1 MKIIKYAD
9 GASSRPLE
17 KWLIINSATVFNGG
31 PVKVVAG
38 GVDGADDVSDPIYG
52 ICRGFVAFG
61 GSTPLE
67 NALSG
72 DYDGT
77 LVDGVSY
84 TAAADNETDKKVQ
97 ALVEPILPGDVI
109 RAEADAALGTT
120 TGSDKVGYYIDVLTT
135 DERKLDESNTH
146 ATNQLQFLIVGQ
158 PGKGNFVDVK
168 LVENQSNGNVGAA

>member
-1 MKIIKYAD
+1 MKIVKYAD

-31 PVKVVAG
+31 VVKVVAG
-38 GVDGADDVSDPIYG
+38 GVDGADAVADPIYG
-52 ICRGFVAFG
+52 ICRGFVANG

-67 NALSG
+67 NALST

-77 LVDGVSY
+77 LTAGVSY
-84 TAAADNETDKKVQ
+84 AAAADNQTDKKVM

-120 TGSDKVGYYIDVLTT
+120 TGSNLVGYYIDVLTT

-146 ATNQLQFLIVGQ
+146 ASNQLQFLIVGQ

-168 LVENQSNGNVGAA
+168 LVENQTNGAVQA

>member
-38 GVDGADDVSDPIYG
+38 GVDGADAASDLIYG

-135 DERKLDESNTH
+135 DERKLDESNTS
-146 ATNQLQFLIVGQ
+146 TSQLQFLIVGQ

>member
-17 KWLIINSATVFNGG
+17 KWLIINSEQIFNGG
-31 PVKVVAG
+31 PVRISAG
-38 GVDGADDVSDPIYG
+38 GISAADAVADPIYG
-52 ICRGFVAFG
+52 LCRGFVADG

-84 TAAADNETDKKVQ
+84 TASSDNQTDKKVQ

-109 RAEADAALGTT
+109 RGEADATLGTT

-135 DERKLDESNTH
+135 DERKFDESNTS
-146 ATNQLQFLIVGQ
+146 TSQLQFIIVGQ

-168 LVENQSNGNVGAA
+168 LVENQINGAVQA

>member
-17 KWLIINSATVFNGG
+17 RWPVINSGVVFNGG
-31 PVKVVAG
+31 VVKVVAT
-38 GVDGADDVSDPIYG
+38 GVDGADAVTDPIYG
-52 ICRGFVAFG
+52 ICRGWVM
-61 GSTPLE
+61 GSGMTPLE
-67 NALSG
+67 NAL
-72 DYDGT
+72 DTAHDGT
-77 LVDGVSY
+77 LVDGVSF
-84 TAAADNETDKKVQ
+84 TAASDNVTVETVY
-97 ALVEPILPGDVI
+97 ALVEPILPGDII

-120 TGSDKVGYYIDVLTT
+120 TGSNLVGYYIDVLTT

-168 LVENQSNGNVGAA
+168 LVENQMNGNVGA

>member
-17 KWLIINSATVFNGG
+17 KWLVINSETIFIGG
-31 PVKVVAG
+31 PVRIAAG
-38 GVDGADDVSDPIYG
+38 GVAAADAVSDPIYG
-52 ICRGFVAFG
+52 ICKGFVADG

-72 DYDGT
+72 QFDGT

-84 TAAADNETDKKVQ
+84 TASADNETDKKVQ
-97 ALVEPILPGDVI
+97 ALVEPILPNDTI
-109 RAEADAALGTT
+109 RAEMDATLGNT
-120 TGSDKVGYYIDVLTT
+120 TGSNKVGYYADVLTT
-135 DERKLDESNTH
+135 DERKLDESNTS
-146 ATNQLQFLIVGQ
+146 TNQLQFIIVGQ

-168 LVENQSNGNVGAA
+168 LVENQINGNVQA

>member
-31 PVKVVAG
+31 VVKVVAG
-38 GVDGADDVSDPIYG
+38 GVDGADAVTDPIYG
-52 ICRGFVAFG
+52 ICRGFVTNA

-72 DYDGT
+72 QYDGT
-77 LVDGVSY
+77 LTDGVSY
-84 TAAADNETDKKVQ
+84 AASADNQTDKKVK
-97 ALVEPILPGDVI
+97 ALVEPILVGDVI

-120 TGSDKVGYYIDVLTT
+120 TGSNLVGYFIDILTS

-168 LVENQSNGNVGAA
+168 LVENQINGNVQA

>member
-17 KWLIINSATVFNGG
+17 KWPIINSATVFNGG
-31 PVKVVAG
+31 VVKVVAT
-38 GVDGADDVSDPIYG
+38 GVDGADAVSDPIYG
-52 ICRGFVAFG
+52 ICKGFVAFG

-77 LVDGVSY
+77 LVGGVSY
-84 TAAADNETDKKVQ
+84 TAAADNVTDKKVQ

-120 TGSDKVGYYIDVLTT
+120 TGSNKVGYYIDVLTT
-135 DERKLDESNTH
+135 DERKLDESNTS
-146 ATNQLQFLIVGQ
+146 TSQLQFLIVGQ